1 MLSDKQ
7 YLDLTILNNT
17 MATATPTPTQVPQ
30 SLSDKIS
37 RLFSPIFDVLPDSQP
52 SDVFPG
58 GGDFV
63 KDTEEKVKEL
73 TVNQIINNSTTNQ
86 HPGLNLNNSTLKK
99 GIPATF
105 TYPNPNQQSE
115 DTPILPIIE
124 VKTKEQ
130 KPTLSLLDIQRQKIK
145 TKNDKQEVNE
155 PKVETIKSMTQNDSP
170 QSQCEQ
176 RDDDTDEEGLQPN
189 TNVTND
195 DDESEDEPTKQT
207 QISLLDLMKK
217 RNVPKVEPIL
227 NINTNEEQ
235 DTPAIINVEDQ
246 SKLDNIT
253 LINNVLKQAKIN
265 AKIEDTKR
273 DGHCFYHATAKAMWY
288 SARQELDCDDL
299 INVSRNVIA
308 LLEPKSWGMNRV
320 CNLKQFEDKDDALV
334 SYAERFGHPLVD
346 GMIYCN
352 WFNLPYC
359 VIQCN
364 DEGQV
369 IVSRL
374 LPDRYQFDELTVEQF
389 RDKYIKDMRNRA
401 LTVVYDDEHYY
412 AINIERGH
420 MLTHSAIE
428 CFRYEYYH
436 YVDDTDLNKVNL
448 SPIYANLAE
457 ILLTFD
463 LQPALVRAILHAH
476 DPNRTKRPFYLPSNV
491 CPLDLIPEE
500 QLLNSKFRSLEQL
513 QDHDANR
520 YKELFFEIPSVMSL
534 IVGMMPEIFAVLMQG
549 EGEIYNF
556 IDLMLQSVDRIAEYK
571 YPSPDGTD
579 FITYNI
585 RTNAFYNNM
594 YDTLFKGMPITD
606 ESASNTDDDDDDSLK
621 PEHVEEENI
630 RTQIIKQYATEF
642 LDQYSLDTRASAK
655 TVQEYDYFKEIIEK
669 MEFGG
674 ELTFTKNFV
683 NNMTTIAKNCNDP
696 FQIFTIALAREFKS
710 DVLVYFPQYG
720 VLDHFIGYDSVSL
733 LFCKYDSLSGSV
745 KICKMLTTK
754 HAPLHKTYIL
764 HSDFFLGNEIRTQLY
779 NQYFIT
785 LDDDAKLCMVSNQVI
800 IKNRKVPK
808 SIRVPT
814 PAEQANTAGRAPGPN
829 GDKQRIYTGVKGKAM
844 VSILQPD
851 IGYPVLN
858 RTKVQFPSNDTV
870 KSTKYII
877 RTIKSLFTE
886 VPMTHPQTYIFRI
899 YALEDI
905 RAIMYVHTSPNN
917 KRIFV
922 TFIFFDTL
930 TANVS
935 VSLLPRV
942 VYRINASDTMLY
954 TVNTVGKVY
963 TAYTDAIIA
972 DFGEKERKIVKSLTS
987 EYMPRVCNLPH
998 LNNIPVS
1005 VLTAGIF
1012 SSLSVRVDVNT
1023 KKMTSFTTKCTA
1035 RGIVT
1040 TVHNDGQQVLCLGC
1054 GFQTPLCVMDLHK
1067 HACTLRH
1074 HALTIN
1080 ENVNGHLCS
1089 KCNTY
1094 YPNVLLAQ
1102 ACVYTCTQK
1111 H

>member
-1 MLSDKQ
+1 
-7 YLDLTILNNT
+7 
-17 MATATPTPTQVPQ
+17 MATTTPTPAQVPQ

-73 TVNQIINNSTTNQ
+73 NVHQIISNSTTNQ
-86 HPGLNLNNSTLKK
+86 HPSLNLNDSTLKK

-105 TYPNPNQQSE
+105 TYPNPNPQAN

-124 VKTKEQ
+124 AKTKEY

-145 TKNDKQEVNE
+145 TDNKREEKETKCETNE
-155 PKVETIKSMTQNDSP
+155 LLTQNDSL
-170 QSQCEQ
+170 QLQHEQ
-176 RDDDTDEEGLQPN
+176 DDNDTDDEERQPKV
-189 TNVTND
+189 NVISYN
-195 DDESEDEPTKQT
+195 DESEDESEKQT
-207 QISLLDLMKK
+207 QISLFDLMKTQ
-217 RNVPKVEPIL
+217 NIQNAKVTL
-227 NINTNEEQ
+227 NENQNETFLNDKQNENEQ
-235 DTPAIINVEDQ
+235 DTPATIDVEDQ
-246 SKLDNIT
+246 STSDNIAI
-253 LINNVLKQAKIN
+253 INNTLKQAKIN
-265 AKIEDTKR
+265 AKIEETKR
-273 DGHCFYHATAKAMWY
+273 DGHCFYHATAKTMWY

-299 INVSRNVIA
+299 ISVSRNVIA
-308 LLEPKSWGMNRV
+308 LLDQESCGMRRV
-320 CNLKQFEDKDDALV
+320 CNLKQFENKDDALV
-334 SYAERFGHPLVD
+334 NYAERFGHPLVD

-369 IVSRL
+369 SVSRL
-374 LPDRYQFDELTVEQF
+374 LPDRYHFDEMTVEQF
-389 RDKYIKDMRNRA
+389 RDKYITDMRNRA

-412 AINIERGH
+412 AINIERGN
-420 MLTHSAIE
+420 MLTHSAVQ

-436 YVDDTDLNKVNL
+436 YVDDTDINQVNL
-448 SPIYANLAE
+448 SPIYVNLSE

-463 LQPALVRAILHAH
+463 LSPALVRAILHAH
-476 DPNRTKRPFYLPSNV
+476 DPNRTKRPFHLASNV

-500 QLLNSKFRSLEQL
+500 HLLASKFRSLEQL
-513 QDHDANR
+513 QDHESRR

-534 IVGMMPEIFAVLMQG
+534 IVGMMPEIFAGLMSG
-549 EGEIYNF
+549 EGEVYNF
-556 IDLMLQSVDRIAEYK
+556 TDLMLQSVDRIAEYQH
-571 YPSPDGTD
+571 PAPDGTD
-579 FITYNI
+579 FIIYNI
-585 RTNAFYNNM
+585 RTNSFYHNM
-594 YDTLFKGMPITD
+594 YNILFKDMPITD
-606 ESASNTDDDDDDSLK
+606 ESDFNTDDENDTLLSSSDSLK
-621 PEHVEEENI
+621 PQHREENI

-642 LDQYSLDTRASAK
+642 LDNYALDTRASAK

-669 MEFGG
+669 MAFGG

-683 NNMTTIAKNCNDP
+683 NNMTAIAKSCDDP
-696 FQIFTIALAREFKS
+696 FQIFTIALAKEFKS
-710 DVLVYFPQYG
+710 DVLVHFPQYG

-733 LFCKYDSLSGSV
+733 LFCQYDSLSGSV

-785 LDDDAKLCMVSNQVI
+785 LDDDAKLCMISNQVI
-800 IKNRKVPK
+800 VKNRKVPK
-808 SIRVPT
+808 CIRVPT

-858 RTKVQFPSNDTV
+858 RTKAQFPSDDAV
-870 KSTKYII
+870 KSTKYIL

-886 VPMTHPQTYIFRI
+886 VPMTHPRTYIFRI

-905 RAIMYVHTSPNN
+905 RAIMYVHTSPTN
-917 KRIFV
+917 KRIYV

-935 VSLLPRV
+935 VSLLPRI
-942 VYRINASDTMLY
+942 VYRINASDTILY

-963 TAYTDAIIA
+963 TAYTDAIIS

-987 EYMPRVCNLPH
+987 EYMPRVCSLPH

-1012 SSLSVRVDVNT
+1012 SSLSVRADVNT

-1040 TVHNDGQQVLCLGC
+1040 TIHNDGQQVLCLGC

-1089 KCNTY
+1089 KCDTY
-1094 YPNVLLAQ
+1094 YPNTLLAQ
-1102 ACVYTCTQK
+1102 VCGYTCIQK

>member
-1 MLSDKQ
+1 M
-7 YLDLTILNNT
+7 
-17 MATATPTPTQVPQ
+17 
-30 SLSDKIS
+30 
-37 RLFSPIFDVLPDSQP
+37 
-52 SDVFPG
+52 FPG

-73 TVNQIINNSTTNQ
+73 NVHQIISNSTTNQ
-86 HPGLNLNNSTLKK
+86 HPSLNLNDSTLKK

-105 TYPNPNQQSE
+105 TYPNPNQQSD

-124 VKTKEQ
+124 AKPKEY

-145 TKNDKQEVNE
+145 NDNKLEKEETKREIVVPDNSTQSRHEQEN
-155 PKVETIKSMTQNDSP
+155 
-170 QSQCEQ
+170 
-176 RDDDTDEEGLQPN
+176 DDTDDEGQQPKAN
-189 TNVTND
+189 IINYN
-195 DDESEDEPTKQT
+195 DESEDELENQT
-207 QISLLDLMKK
+207 QVSLLDLMKK
-217 RNVPKVEPIL
+217 RNVQNVKDKH
-227 NINTNEEQ
+227 NEKER
-235 DTPAIINVEDQ
+235 DIPATIDVQDQ
-246 SKLDNIT
+246 SKLDNIAI
-253 LINNVLKQAKIN
+253 INNVLKQAKIN

-273 DGHCFYHATAKAMWY
+273 DGHCFYHATSKTMWY
-288 SARQELDCDDL
+288 SARQELDCNDL

-308 LLEPKSWGMNRV
+308 LLDPESWGMNRV
-320 CNLKQFEDKDDALV
+320 CNLKQFENKDDALV
-334 SYAERFGHPLVD
+334 NYSERFGHPLVD

-364 DEGQV
+364 EEGQV

-374 LPDRYQFDELTVEQF
+374 LPDRYQFDEMTVEQF
-389 RDKYIKDMRNRA
+389 RDKYVKDMRNRA

-412 AINIERGH
+412 AINIERGN
-420 MLTHSAIE
+420 MLTHSAIQ

-436 YVDDTDLNKVNL
+436 YVDDTDINKVNL
-448 SPIYANLAE
+448 SPIYVNLYE
-457 ILLTFD
+457 ILTTFD
-463 LQPALVRAILHAH
+463 LPSNLVRAILHAH
-476 DPNRTKRPFYLPSNV
+476 DPNRAKRPFHLPSNV

-500 QLLNSKFRSLEQL
+500 LLLNSKFRSLEQL
-513 QDHDANR
+513 QDHDAKR

-534 IVGMMPEIFAVLMQG
+534 IVGMMPEIFAVLMSG
-549 EGEIYNF
+549 EGEVYNF
-556 IDLMLQSVDRIAEYK
+556 TDLMLQSVDRIAEYQ
-571 YPSPDGTD
+571 YPSPDGSD

-585 RTNAFYNNM
+585 RTNSFYDNV

-606 ESASNTDDDDDDSLK
+606 ESVSNTDDEDDTPQSSNDSPK
-621 PEHVEEENI
+621 PQDKEENI
-630 RTQIIKQYATEF
+630 RTQIIKQYAIEF
-642 LDQYSLDTRASAK
+642 LDNYSLDTRASAK

-683 NNMTTIAKNCNDP
+683 NNMTTIAKNCDDP

-710 DVLVYFPQYG
+710 DVIVHFPQYG

-733 LFCKYDSLSGSV
+733 LFCQYDSLSGSV

-808 SIRVPT
+808 SIRIPT

-829 GDKQRIYTGVKGKAM
+829 GDKQRVYTGVKGKAM

-858 RTKVQFPSNDTV
+858 RTKVQFPSDDTV

-905 RAIMYVHTSPNN
+905 RAIMYIHTAPTN
-917 KRIFV
+917 KRIYV

-972 DFGEKERKIVKSLTS
+972 DFGEKERKIAKSLTP
-987 EYMPRVCNLPH
+987 EYMPRVCSLPH

-1023 KKMTSFTTKCTA
+1023 KKMTSFTSKCTA

-1040 TVHNDGQQVLCLGC
+1040 TIHNDGQQVLCLGC

-1094 YPNVLLAQ
+1094 YPNILLAQ
-1102 ACVYTCTQK
+1102 VCGYTCIQK
-1111 H
+1111 R